1 MAEDESPD
9 TAIGFDWVPE
19 VPFLGKIAV
28 MTGIWALIVD
38 VVNIAIGAY
47 ASGQKVVWAG
57 FISYGNLAENT
68 FTAHNGI
75 EITPGDIVFTI
86 IGGAILALGILILQK
101 TEEGGVVSWLSS
113 LVSPSRWKSLFDFTE
128 GLNVTLGSWLMIS
141 GVVFYFSWSI
151 INNTWVDP
159 GVYAVTIPLIGFGSI
174 LPMLENDAENV
185 DE

>member
-1 MAEDESPD
+1 MSGCLKSIENI
-9 TAIGFDWVPE
+9 TL
-19 VPFLGKIAV
+19 LGTTDGALGE
-28 MTGIWALIVD
+28 TTNLPTENLIVSLLS
-38 VVNIAIGAY
+38 V
-47 ASGQKVVWAG
+47 K
-57 FISYGNLAENT
+57 ISYNLFNT

-113 LVSPSRWKSLFDFTE
+113 LVSPNRWKSLFDFTE

-185 DE
+185 DG